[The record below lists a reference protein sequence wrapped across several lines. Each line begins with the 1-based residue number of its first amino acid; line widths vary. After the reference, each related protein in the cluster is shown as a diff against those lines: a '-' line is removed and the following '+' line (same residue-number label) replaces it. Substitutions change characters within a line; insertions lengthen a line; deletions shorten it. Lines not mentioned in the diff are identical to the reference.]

1 MKVLVR
7 RINHVY
13 KIQINQLAFTMYIG
27 DDANIEV
34 CGKWCSVVDD
44 ILERAG
50 DDFTIVY
57 MDFVSD
63 VKNLE
68 KCFNHSSAQNVK
80 SYTGKGMSAAD
91 KVDVSKCF
99 RYPDID
105 YSATIL
111 LLGFR

>member
-1 MKVLVR
+1 ML
-7 RINHVY
+7 Y
-13 KIQINQLAFTMYIG
+13 TG
-27 DDANIEV
+27 EDANIKV
-34 CGKWCSVVDD
+34 WGKWCSVVDD

-50 DDFTIVY
+50 DNFTIVY

-91 KVDVSKCF
+91 KADVSKRF

-105 YSATIL
+105 YSTIL
-111 LLGFR
+111 LLFSKNKLTLPDN